1 MQLQTHFTL
10 LLTLSAQIGE
20 SSAEMC
26 HLYWWHT
33 KRALELFSGRLRGW
47 RGSVPPES
55 QSQFFTMDRTQVIA
69 KIQSI
74 LKLQENTTFD
84 GEASAAAAMIDKLC
98 KQYGVTISEATET
111 QVLDESFLNFKRVN
125 VALTTLL
132 NAIASFYDAKAYMKN
147 GDTKSLQVIGSE
159 AQQIQVRLYYDY
171 LVQVME
177 KEAEVAHQAE
187 KIMSAL
193 QGKAMSRSFKL
204 NFRKAFADNVA
215 LRLREMKEAE
225 GRVHDDA
232 DAVKNK
238 LSAMR
243 FGRAKK
249 MNGASGA
256 GAYAGAGVGSSVS
269 LNRQATG
276 SVTKQL
282 CGV

>member
-1 MQLQTHFTL
+1 M
-10 LLTLSAQIGE
+10 SPA
-20 SSAEMC
+20 
-26 HLYWWHT
+26 
-33 KRALELFSGRLRGW
+33 R
-47 RGSVPPES
+47 V
-55 QSQFFTMDRTQVIA
+55 QFFIFIMDRTQVIA

-74 LKLQENTTFD
+74 LKLQENTIFD

-98 KQYGVTISEATET
+98 KQYGISISEATET
-111 QVLDESFLNFKRVN
+111 QVTDEEFLTFKRVN
-125 VALTTLL
+125 AALSLLL
-132 NAIASFYDAKAYMKN
+132 NAVANFYDAKAYLKN
-147 GDTKSLQVIGSE
+147 GDTKSIQVIGSE

-171 LVQVME
+171 LVKVME
-177 KEAEVAHQAE
+177 KEAEVAHKAE
-187 KIMSAL
+187 KILSSL
-193 QGKAMSRSFKL
+193 RGDSVSRSFKI
-204 NFRKAFADNVA
+204 NFRKAFADKVS
-215 LRLREMKEAE
+215 LRLQEMKIEE

-256 GAYAGAGVGSSVS
+256 GAYAGSNVGAGVS

>member
-1 MQLQTHFTL
+1 M
-10 LLTLSAQIGE
+10 SPA
-20 SSAEMC
+20 
-26 HLYWWHT
+26 
-33 KRALELFSGRLRGW
+33 R
-47 RGSVPPES
+47 V
-55 QSQFFTMDRTQVIA
+55 QFFIFIMDRTQVIA

-98 KQYGVTISEATET
+98 KQYGITINEATET
-111 QVLDESFLNFKRVN
+111 QVIDEEFFTFKRVN
-125 VALTTLL
+125 AALSLLL
-132 NAIASFYDAKAYMKN
+132 NAVANFYDAKAYLKN
-147 GDTKSLQVIGSE
+147 GDTKSIQVIGSE

-187 KIMSAL
+187 KVLSSLTGITV
-193 QGKAMSRSFKL
+193 SRSFKI
-204 NFRKAFADNVA
+204 NFRKAFAEKVS
-215 LRLREMKEAE
+215 LRLQEMKQEE

-256 GAYAGAGVGSSVS
+256 GAYAGSNVGAGVS
-269 LNRQATG
+269 LNRQASG
-276 SVTKQL
+276 SVAKQL

>member
-1 MQLQTHFTL
+1 M
-10 LLTLSAQIGE
+10 SPA
-20 SSAEMC
+20 
-26 HLYWWHT
+26 
-33 KRALELFSGRLRGW
+33 R
-47 RGSVPPES
+47 V
-55 QSQFFTMDRTQVIA
+55 QFFIFIMDRTQVIA

-98 KQYGVTISEATET
+98 KQYGITISEATET
-111 QVLDESFLNFKRVN
+111 QVIDEEFLTFKRVN
-125 VALTTLL
+125 AALSLLL
-132 NAIASFYDAKAYMKN
+132 NAVANFYDAKAYLKN
-147 GDTKSLQVIGSE
+147 GDTKSIQVIGSE

-177 KEAEVAHQAE
+177 KEAEVAHKAE
-187 KIMSAL
+187 KILASL
-193 QGKAMSRSFKL
+193 RGDSVSRSFKI
-204 NFRKAFADNVA
+204 NFRKAFAEKVS
-215 LRLREMKEAE
+215 LRLQEMKKEE

-249 MNGASGA
+249 MNGANGA
-256 GAYAGAGVGSSVS
+256 GAYAGSNVGAGVS
-269 LNRQATG
+269 LNRQASG

>member
-1 MQLQTHFTL
+1 
-10 LLTLSAQIGE
+10 
-20 SSAEMC
+20 
-26 HLYWWHT
+26 
-33 KRALELFSGRLRGW
+33 
-47 RGSVPPES
+47 
-55 QSQFFTMDRTQVIA
+55 MDRNQVIA

-98 KQYGVTISEATET
+98 KQYGVTITEATET
-111 QVLDESFLNFKRVN
+111 QVLDESFETFKRAN
-125 VALTTLL
+125 YALMTLL
-132 NAIASFYDAKAYMKN
+132 NAIATFYDAKAYMKN

-249 MNGASGA
+249 MTGASGS

>member
-1 MQLQTHFTL
+1 
-10 LLTLSAQIGE
+10 
-20 SSAEMC
+20 
-26 HLYWWHT
+26 
-33 KRALELFSGRLRGW
+33 
-47 RGSVPPES
+47 
-55 QSQFFTMDRTQVIA
+55 MDRTQVIA

-74 LKLQENTTFD
+74 LKLQQNTTFD

-98 KQYGVTISEATET
+98 KQYGITINEATET
-111 QVLDESFLNFKRVN
+111 QVMDEEFLSFKRVN
-125 VALTTLL
+125 AALSLLL
-132 NAIASFYDAKAYMKN
+132 NAVANFYDAKAYLKN
-147 GDTKSLQVIGSE
+147 GDTKSIQVIGSE

-177 KEAEVAHQAE
+177 KEAEVAHKAE
-187 KIMSAL
+187 KILASL
-193 QGKAMSRSFKL
+193 RGDSVSRSFKI
-204 NFRKAFADNVA
+204 NFRKAFAEKVS
-215 LRLREMKEAE
+215 LRLQEMKKEE

-256 GAYAGAGVGSSVS
+256 GAYAGSNVGAGVS
-269 LNRQATG
+269 LNRQASG

>member
-1 MQLQTHFTL
+1 M
-10 LLTLSAQIGE
+10 SPA
-20 SSAEMC
+20 
-26 HLYWWHT
+26 
-33 KRALELFSGRLRGW
+33 R
-47 RGSVPPES
+47 V
-55 QSQFFTMDRTQVIA
+55 QFFIFIMDRTQVIA

-98 KQYGVTISEATET
+98 KQYGITINEATET
-111 QVLDESFLNFKRVN
+111 QVIDEEFLTFKRVN
-125 VALTTLL
+125 AALSLLL
-132 NAIASFYDAKAYMKN
+132 NAVANFYDAKAYLKN
-147 GDTKSLQVIGSE
+147 GDTKSIQVIGSE

-177 KEAEVAHQAE
+177 KEAEVAHKAE
-187 KIMSAL
+187 KILASL
-193 QGKAMSRSFKL
+193 RGDSVSRSFKI
-204 NFRKAFADNVA
+204 NFRKAFAEKVS
-215 LRLREMKEAE
+215 LRLQEMKKEE

-249 MNGASGA
+249 MNGANGA
-256 GAYAGAGVGSSVS
+256 GAYAGSNVGAGVS
-269 LNRQATG
+269 LNRQASG

>member
-1 MQLQTHFTL
+1 
-10 LLTLSAQIGE
+10 
-20 SSAEMC
+20 
-26 HLYWWHT
+26 
-33 KRALELFSGRLRGW
+33 
-47 RGSVPPES
+47 
-55 QSQFFTMDRTQVIA
+55 MDRAQVIA

-74 LKLQENTTFD
+74 LKLQNGTSFE
-84 GEASAAAAMIDKLC
+84 GEADAAAKMIDKLC

-111 QVLDESFLNFKRVN
+111 QVLDESFISFKKTN
-125 VALTTLL
+125 VALTTIA
-132 NAIASFYDAKAYMKN
+132 NAIAKFYDAMAYLKN

-177 KEAEVAHQAE
+177 KEAEVAHKAE
-187 KIMSAL
+187 KILASL
-193 QGKAMSRSFKL
+193 RGDTVSRSFKL
-204 NFRKAFADNVA
+204 NFRKAFADKVA
-215 LRLREMKEAE
+215 ERLREMKQAE
-225 GRVHDDA
+225 NRVHDDA

-238 LSAMR
+238 LSTMR

-256 GAYAGAGVGSSVS
+256 GAYAGSNVGAGVS
-269 LNRQATG
+269 LNRQASG